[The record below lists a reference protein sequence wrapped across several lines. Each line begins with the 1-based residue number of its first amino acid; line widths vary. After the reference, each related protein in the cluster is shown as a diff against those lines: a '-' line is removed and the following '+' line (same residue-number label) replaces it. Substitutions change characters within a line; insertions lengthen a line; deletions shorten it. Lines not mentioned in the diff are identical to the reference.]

1 MKLTADNIVYAAGA
15 GLRNSFR
22 LHITMTE
29 PVIGEAL
36 EQALNKAA
44 KLFPY
49 FAAKLERNGEE
60 YLLVNDPLPFIIT
73 NGSRAVTLGSAENN
87 YHLTAAAFEDNSIY
101 LDFSHFITDGQGSF
115 PFLQTLMYFYL
126 SLLHP
131 EEQFDTEHIAVP
143 FKDDGLYDPYP
154 EKTLSFDT
162 IGGCKRPE
170 KIFVLKDQPQG
181 YEHMSEWTS
190 FCLSVRQK
198 DIISYISSVDG
209 SPSSFFASLIYR
221 AIDDLHPENELPIVC
236 GMQHSFRKLLGTP
249 LAQTCL
255 CSHRCHVNILPITY
269 PKKLH
274 GIDIERLNTITRGS
288 VILGSDEANDAL
300 TVNRH
305 ILNRE
310 CLKEMTLSQK
320 HEYMRREV
328 LDVIGK
334 NTFEVSYTGRV
345 PWCGLDKYIVSV
357 SPYLDMTL
365 SGGISA
371 EIFSVGGSFSV
382 TFMQRNSDKAY
393 TERISGLLK
402 EQNIPHTMGEPRS
415 FEISPLSLPE

>member
-1 MKLTADNIVYAAGA
+1 MDFTADNLVYAAGA

-36 EQALNKAA
+36 EKALNKAA
-44 KLFPY
+44 RSFPY

-60 YLLVNDPLPFIIT
+60 YRLADDHLPLIVT
-73 NGSRAVTLGSAENN
+73 NGSRALTLGSAENN

-101 LDFSHFITDGQGSF
+101 LDFSHYITDGQGSF
-115 PFLQTLMYFYL
+115 PFLQTLMYCYL
-126 SLLHP
+126 SLIHQD
-131 EEQFDTEHIAVP
+131 EKFDTEHMAAP
-143 FKDDGLYDPYP
+143 ENDAGANDPYP
-154 EKTLSFDT
+154 EKPLSFDT
-162 IGGCKRPE
+162 FGGSKRPD
-170 KIFVLKDQPQG
+170 KIFTLNDQPQG
-181 YEHMSEWTS
+181 YDHMNEWTS

-198 DIISYISSVDG
+198 DIVNYISSVDG

-236 GMQHSFRKLLGTP
+236 GMQHTFRKLLGT
-249 LAQTCL
+249 TF
-255 CSHRCHVNILPITY
+255 SHRCHVNILPIVY
-269 PKKLH
+269 PKRLR
-274 GIDIERLNTITRGS
+274 GRDVERLNTITRGS
-288 VILGSDEANDAL
+288 VILASDDTNDAL

-310 CLKEMTLSQK
+310 RLKKMTLPQK
-320 HEYMRREV
+320 HEYMHKEV
-328 LDVIGK
+328 LDGIGK

-345 PWCGLDKYIVSV
+345 PWCGLDKYIVGV

-382 TFMQRNSDKAY
+382 TFMQRNSDTAY